1 MSFCVVI
8 GVVRF
13 VNNFVAFVF
22 PRLFLVVFLAGDFVR
37 LTRVLVPEVRVVIL
51 NAVDFFIGNVVATD
65 CSVLTFVVVIT
76 VVCFVGDFVA
86 TT

>member
-1 MSFCVVI
+1 M
-8 GVVRF
+8 
-13 VNNFVAFVF
+13 
-22 PRLFLVVFLAGDFVR
+22 
-37 LTRVLVPEVRVVIL
+37 PEVRVVIL